1 MKINLAIQESQFLDG
16 YDNHIIGPDIFEKIP
31 DAICTEILMID
42 SLDYAPPETL
52 AIVVKKLRHG
62 GVLQIVSTDLFEIC
76 RSVFLGLVPME
87 QCNLHLTNGRLKL
100 VPAMQVK
107 QQLEELGLQI
117 QEIAM
122 NSIKYDIKA
131 QRP

>member
-1 MKINLAIQESQFLDG
+1 MKINLVIQESQFLDG

-122 NSIKYDIKA
+122 KSIKYDIKA

>member
-42 SLDYAPPETL
+42 SLDYAPSETL
-52 AIVVKKLRHG
+52 AIVGKKLRHG

-122 NSIKYDIKA
+122 KSIKYDIKA

>member
-87 QCNLHLTNGRLKL
+87 QFNLHLTNGRLKL

-122 NSIKYDIKA
+122 KSIKYDIKA

>member
-87 QCNLHLTNGRLKL
+87 QCHLHLTNGRPKL

-122 NSIKYDIKA
+122 KSIKYDIKA

>member
-122 NSIKYDIKA
+122 KSIKYDI
-131 QRP
+131 RPKRP

>member
-87 QCNLHLTNGRLKL
+87 QCNLHLTNGSLKL

-107 QQLEELGLQI
+107 QKLEELGLQI

-122 NSIKYDIKA
+122 KSIKYDIKA

>member
-31 DAICTEILMID
+31 DAICTEILMVD

-117 QEIAM
+117 LEIAM
-122 NSIKYDIKA
+122 ISIKYDIKA

>member
-87 QCNLHLTNGRLKL
+87 QCNLHLTNWRLKL
-100 VPAMQVK
+100 VPSMQVK

-122 NSIKYDIKA
+122 KSIKYDIKA

>member
-122 NSIKYDIKA
+122 KSIKFDIKA

>member
-62 GVLQIVSTDLFEIC
+62 GVLQIVATDLFEIC

-122 NSIKYDIKA
+122 KSIKYDIKA

>member
-52 AIVVKKLRHG
+52 AIEVKKLRHG

-122 NSIKYDIKA
+122 KSIKYDIKA